1 MAVRL
6 IVQMQVSCGSSKF
19 KVCYL
24 YDCSSLWLGDGNVW
38 IQIVYSLDLHK
49 FKVQDVPAEVCPE
62 YGQGCTCSILL
73 VRHVWEPD
81 LERQGVSCQNDCHIL
96 L

>member
-1 MAVRL
+1 MDLLSSSCVTYTAVVRY
-6 IVQMQVSCGSSKF
+6 G
-19 KVCYL
+19 
-24 YDCSSLWLGDGNVW
+24 LGDGNVW